1 MKEVFVLNK
10 NLGMSVVD
18 VANELGIS
26 RPTVYELLNRADFPK
41 IRVGRRWI
49 IPRQGLENWLERE
62 AARNVGGVQRG
73 EVS

>member
-1 MKEVFVLNK
+1 MKEVLVLNK